1 MIQNYCNLRKECELK
16 VEKKLK
22 IILCIA
28 LIILIVLV
36 GFIGVYTKEG
46 ITYKNIT
53 PNFSFGSEFNGKR
66 ITAFNLSDETKE
78 VIYDKDGKVV
88 SSIPEGANEAD
99 YRKETEKVNKDE
111 ALTEE
116 NYKKVKQ
123 IFEGRLERIG
133 VKDYKV
139 KLDKAS
145 GSLVLELEEALD
157 TDISIQYMLLKG
169 DFAIRDSVD
178 GTVFLDNTDLKDV
191 KVLYSNPEADGISVY
206 FSMEFNKEGAK
217 KLAEVS
223 KNYIKAEGEE
233 ENSNESDKNK
243 IALTIEGQDVLTTY
257 FGEEITN
264 GILRITLGQSTDSAV
279 LQDYIE
285 QAEFYAMLI
294 SNDQMPLTYKIES
307 SSFVGGGLAENALEM
322 VIASVC
328 AILVLA
334 IIYMITRFK
343 LDGLV
348 AGISMLGGFGLLAI
362 IIRYVALEVTLNTFI
377 TLIILIVLEAYLV
390 TRLLKSIKANSAYE
404 NVAKQT
410 TKVYLEN
417 IEIIVVTLIVG
428 VIFTFMSKVFVYS
441 FGMTLF
447 YGSISI
453 AISNLLFLRTMLL
466 AKYGNK

>member
-1 MIQNYCNLRKECELK
+1 MIQNYCSLRKERELK

-28 LIILIVLV
+28 LIILIILV

-46 ITYKNIT
+46 ITYKNIL
-53 PNFSFGSEFNGKR
+53 PDFSFGSDFSGKR
-66 ITAFNLSDETKE
+66 ITTFNLSSETKE

-88 SSIPEGANEAD
+88 SSIPEGANEDD

-116 NYKKVKQ
+116 NYKKVKS

-139 KLDKAS
+139 RLDKES
-145 GSLVLELEEALD
+145 GDIVLELEEALD

-178 GTVFLDNTDLKDV
+178 GTVFLDNKDLKDV
-191 KVLYSNPEADGISVY
+191 KVLYSNPEADGIKVY

-223 KNYIKAEGEE
+223 KNYLKAEGEE
-233 ENSNESDKNK
+233 ENSDTDKNK
-243 IALTIEGQDVLTTY
+243 IALTIEGQDILTTY

-264 GILRITLGQSTDSAV
+264 GILRITLGESTDSEV
-279 LQDYIE
+279 LQNYIE

-294 SNDQMPLTYKIES
+294 SNDKMPLTYTIGT
-307 SSFVGGGLAENALEM
+307 SSFANAGLAGNALPIIIG
-322 VIASVC
+322 VVC
-328 AILVLA
+328 IILALT
-334 IIYMITRFK
+334 IIYMLCRFK
-343 LDGLV
+343 LDGLI
-348 AGISMLGGFGLLAI
+348 AGAAMLAGFGLFAIIVRYVGLEIELNTFMAI
-362 IIRYVALEVTLNTFI
+362 IILIALEVYIMTK
-377 TLIILIVLEAYLV
+377 
-390 TRLLKSIKANSAYE
+390 LLSSIKANSTYE
-404 NVAKQT
+404 NVAKKT
-410 TKVYLEN
+410 IKVYLEN
-417 IEIIVVTLIVG
+417 IEIIIVTLIVAI
-428 VIFTFMSKVFVYS
+428 IFTFMSKVFVYS